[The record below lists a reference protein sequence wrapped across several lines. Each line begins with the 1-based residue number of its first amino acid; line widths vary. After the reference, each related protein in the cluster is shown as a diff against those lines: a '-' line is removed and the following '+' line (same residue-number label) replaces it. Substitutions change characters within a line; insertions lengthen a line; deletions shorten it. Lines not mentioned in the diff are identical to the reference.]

1 MTRMDSKLRRATK
14 RTLASIAVAAAF
26 AIALPASATGSADKP
41 TGAMIVAQAT
51 TAAPTGRAKSATTTT
66 TAKASHSERVES
78 RISEMHSKLKITPA
92 QEGQWNSVAQVMRD
106 NAKTL
111 DTLTQARINN
121 ANTMTA
127 ITDLKSYSEIT
138 DAHAEGLK
146 KFVVAFQT
154 LYDSMSDAQKK
165 EADTLFQGHRGG
177 VSRTASKSHSSRS
190 PK

>member
-51 TAAPTGRAKSATTTT
+51 TAAPTGRAKSATTT

-127 ITDLKSYSEIT
+127 ITDLK
-138 DAHAEGLK
+138 
-146 KFVVAFQT
+146 
-154 LYDSMSDAQKK
+154 
-165 EADTLFQGHRGG
+165 
-177 VSRTASKSHSSRS
+177 
-190 PK
+190 P

>member
-1 MTRMDSKLRRATK
+1 MTKSNQYAS
-14 RTLASIAVAAAF
+14 LAAVAAAL
-26 AIALPASATGSADKP
+26 AIALPASATGFADKA
-41 TGAMIVAQAT
+41 TGEMTVAQAT
-51 TAAPTGRAKSATTTT
+51 TPAPTGLAKSATTAT
-66 TAKASHSERVES
+66 TAKASHSDRVES
-78 RISEMHSKLKITPA
+78 RISEMHTKLKITPA

-127 ITDLKSYSEIT
+127 VADLKSYSEIT

-146 KFVVAFQT
+146 KFVAAFQA

-165 EADTLFQGHRGG
+165 AADALFQGHPGG
-177 VSRTASKSHSSRS
+177 TSRTASKSHS
-190 PK
+190 

>member
-1 MTRMDSKLRRATK
+1 MKRMDSKLPRPTK
-14 RTLASIAVAAAF
+14 RTWASVGVAAAF
-26 AIALPASATGSADKP
+26 AIAIPASATGPADTP
-41 TGAMIVAQAT
+41 TGKMILAQAT
-51 TAAPTGRAKSATTTT
+51 TAAPTGLAKSATKTT
-66 TAKASHSERVES
+66 TAKASHGEASHSERVES
-78 RISEMHSKLKITPA
+78 RVSDMHTKLKITPA

-146 KFVVAFQT
+146 KFIAAFQA

-165 EADTLFQGHRGG
+165 EADMLFQGHRGG
-177 VSRTASKSHSSRS
+177 VSRTASKSHS
-190 PK
+190 